1 MNQKR
6 ITYSIVGFLLI
17 CMFACQKEE
26 VAYPQKPNILFA
38 IMDDVTYMHMGAYGC
53 EWVNTPNF
61 DRVAKEGILFQNAYT
76 PNAKCGPSRSNILT
90 GRNSW
95 QLEEGVNHWSYF
107 PSKFKSFAES
117 LSEHGYHV
125 GYTGKGWAP
134 GVAKNE
140 DGSARDLLVNRYS
153 EIKLTAPT
161 ANISNVDYAANFD
174 VFLKDRNEDEP
185 FFFWYGG
192 LEPHRGY
199 EYGSGIAKGG
209 KEVSQIKD
217 EDIYSFWPK
226 VDSVRTDLLDYAF
239 EIEHFDKQLGKMLD
253 QLEAAGELEN
263 TLIVVTSDNGM
274 PFPRVKG
281 QEYEY
286 SNHLPLA
293 VMWPAGIKSIGRTV
307 EDFVSFIDF
316 APTFLELAGV
326 SEEQSGMEMITGKS
340 LTDLFFAEKGGKITE
355 DRNQVFIG
363 KERHDV
369 GRPEDQGY
377 PIRGIVKDGMLY
389 LKNFKPDR
397 WPAGN
402 PETGYLNTDGSPTK
416 TVVLN
421 SIYQPNTFKYWNE
434 SFGKR
439 EEEEFYDIANDPEC
453 LNNLASDEKYQE
465 KLKEMRLELIAT
477 LTEQGDPRMKGDG
490 NLLESYLYSDKSGVN
505 FYERYMSGEKVNFG
519 WVNAS
524 DFQDLSKIETYQ
536 QMKDG
541 GNAITIE
548 KK

>member
-6 ITYSIVGFLLI
+6 IAYPIVGFLLI

-293 VMWPAGIKSIGRTV
+293 VMWPVGIKSIGRTV

-421 SIYQPNTFKYWNE
+421 SIYQPNTFKFWKE

-465 KLKEMRLELIAT
+465 KLKEMRLELITT

-541 GNAITIE
+541 ENAITIE